1 MLFVPVRC
9 FAKKKNPKEDKKE
22 KAKEAVHAEFEGQEL
37 DDVKLSYTEEL
48 EVRIVIFFIMF
59 LGVY

>member
-1 MLFVPVRC
+1 MKELNN
-9 FAKKKNPKEDKKE
+9 KNPKEDKKE